1 MTLSPTTRSPVGGQP
16 GGVRRRQVLVVMC
29 VGMFLV
35 QLDVTV
41 VNVAL
46 PAIRTGLHASLAGQQ
61 WVVDAYAVV
70 LAALLLAG
78 GTVGDRYGH
87 KQVVL
92 AGLGL
97 FGLGSL
103 GCALAPSIRAL
114 IALRAVQGLGAAL
127 LLPGTLAVITHA
139 FPERGEQ
146 TRAVGIWAGVSAAAP
161 LAIRVVTDTSTD
173 HPRRLDLPGT
183 VLAAI
188 GLAAA
193 VYAVITAG
201 AGHTGPGLWAT
212 VTVAGLA
219 VLGFA
224 L

>member
-46 PAIRTGLHASLAGQQ
+46 PAIRTELHVSLAGQQ

-87 KQVVL
+87 KRVVL

-97 FGLGSL
+97 FGLG
-103 GCALAPSIRAL
+103 C
-114 IALRAVQGLGAAL
+114 
-127 LLPGTLAVITHA
+127 
-139 FPERGEQ
+139 
-146 TRAVGIWAGVSAAAP
+146 SAARWRPPSGRSSPCGQSRGSGRPCCCPAP
-161 LAIRVVTDTSTD
+161 WR
-173 HPRRLDLPGT
+173 
-183 VLAAI
+183 
-188 GLAAA
+188 
-193 VYAVITAG
+193 
-201 AGHTGPGLWAT
+201 
-212 VTVAGLA
+212 
-219 VLGFA
+219 
-224 L
+224 